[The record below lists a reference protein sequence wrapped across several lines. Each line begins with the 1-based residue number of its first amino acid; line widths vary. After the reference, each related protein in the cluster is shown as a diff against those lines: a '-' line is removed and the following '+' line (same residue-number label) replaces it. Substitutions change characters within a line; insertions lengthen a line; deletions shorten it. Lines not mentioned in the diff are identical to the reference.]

1 MASPPKNPSGGP
13 PSPES
18 SGRVRNLYLIELLL
32 GGALLAL
39 VVAIFVANN
48 GNKDGNSGTR
58 SKLPP
63 GTESVNIVT
72 LTSENWQQ
80 EVVDSPVP
88 VVVDFWAPWCGPC
101 RQLSPIID
109 RVAAHY
115 GAKVKFG
122 KLNVDDAQ
130 ELAARYGPHPSR
142 WSASSRAAI
151 APGPGWWAAR
161 PTRRRGS
168 STPSKKHSNKPN
180 TKGNAHGL

>member
-130 ELAARYGPHPSR
+130 ELAARYG
-142 WSASSRAAI
+142 ASSIPLVCVFKGGDRPRTRLVGCTPDSEERIVNAI
-151 APGPGWWAAR
+151 EKA
-161 PTRRRGS
+161 
-168 STPSKKHSNKPN
+168 
-180 TKGNAHGL
+180 LE